1 MLITDIMGNE
11 FQKLLLD
18 CSLAQHVNKPKC

>member
-1 MLITDIMGNE
+1 MGNE